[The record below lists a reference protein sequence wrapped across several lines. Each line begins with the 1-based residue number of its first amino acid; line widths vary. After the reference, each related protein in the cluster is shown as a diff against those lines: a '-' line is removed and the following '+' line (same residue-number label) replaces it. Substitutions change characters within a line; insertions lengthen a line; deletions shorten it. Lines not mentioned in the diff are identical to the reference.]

1 MFRYGDKIREHHYK
15 ERSLFF
21 RVIMS
26 LCYPGIGAGRSRIG
40 GTIRSRNGGA
50 SRFYIIVLRQ
60 CHFPILWGT
69 AGDHRIPLHGH
80 MAAHGNGHIR
90 RVSVCPDA
98 PVSIIIVCIARLF
111 RPATLSQYR
120 IREQYLVINYPASLH
135 RCLRYH
141 ELYTFPVH
149 LCLPHK
155 PLHDKPC

>member
-1 MFRYGDKIREHHYK
+1 MGIRYGNTIIKKDPC
-15 ERSLFF
+15 FF
-21 RVIMS
+21 VS
-26 LCYPGIGAGRSRIG
+26 LCHC
-40 GTIRSRNGGA
+40 
-50 SRFYIIVLRQ
+50 V
-60 CHFPILWGT
+60 ILGLGQAVRVSVEQSVPVMAVRPVFISLSLDNVISPSYGGT